1 MRSLS
6 FVKKIAMMLGPL
18 LMLTIKFMPRLEGLE
33 ETGQS
38 ALAVLVFC
46 IVWWVFSPVA
56 LPVTSLLGLALLPLL
71 GAVSIEEA
79 FALFGNQAVFFVMG
93 VFLVAS
99 IMLQTGLSA
108 RLALVGLRRVSDSEE
123 KLCNGVLFLSWILCS
138 FLVSHAVAALL
149 LPMILGLL
157 RELNLSHNSRFAK
170 RILLSMA
177 WGTVCGSNLGLLS
190 SARASLSLE
199 LFENYR
205 EGMQENIPESIGILD
220 FTLAAFPLSFLSVI
234 LSGIVLHRLF
244 PAEGVDLQKAIHSL
258 DVQIQQKGDWSKQ
271 EKRTAILVLFMIAT
285 MMVAGAKWLGIIALL
300 FCGAF
305 FALQLLRWE
314 EAEKYV
320 NWGVVLL
327 YGGAIAVGS
336 AVHTTGAANWMMS
349 SMIPTNITDVSP
361 LLVLLLMGGIA
372 TFCTE
377 LVSNSAVIAIL
388 LPVGLALCEP
398 MGINPRS
405 IAVLAPVCAG
415 FAFVLPTSTPALAM
429 VFGVGYLRTR
439 DSIWGVCISIGT
451 LILFLMVAHFWWPI
465 IGFSTM
471 VQ

>member
-6 FVKKIAMMLGPL
+6 LVKKIAMILGPL
-18 LMLTIKFMPRLEGLE
+18 LMLIIKFMPSIEGLQ

-56 LPVTSLLGLALLPLL
+56 LPVTSLLGLSLLPLL

-123 KLCNGVLFLSWILCS
+123 KLCNGVLFFLGYYAPFS
-138 FLVSHAVAALL
+138 FHMQLRFL

-205 EGMQENIPESIGILD
+205 EGMQQNIPESIGILD
-220 FTLAAFPLSFLSVI
+220 FSLAAFPIILFRDPVWHCFAQTLSSRRGGFTKS
-234 LSGIVLHRLF
+234 
-244 PAEGVDLQKAIHSL
+244 HSL
-258 DVQIQQKGDWSKQ
+258 IGCTDSTERRLVKARETYNDLGFTYDWNDDGSWSQ
-271 EKRTAILVLFMIAT
+271 MAWDYRTVVL
-285 MMVAGAKWLGIIALL
+285 WSL
-300 FCGAF
+300 FC
-305 FALQLLRWE
+305 LR
-314 EAEKYV
+314 
-320 NWGVVLL
+320 
-327 YGGAIAVGS
+327 
-336 AVHTTGAANWMMS
+336 
-349 SMIPTNITDVSP
+349 
-361 LLVLLLMGGIA
+361 
-372 TFCTE
+372 
-377 LVSNSAVIAIL
+377 
-388 LPVGLALCEP
+388 
-398 MGINPRS
+398 
-405 IAVLAPVCAG
+405 
-415 FAFVLPTSTPALAM
+415 
-429 VFGVGYLRTR
+429 
-439 DSIWGVCISIGT
+439 
-451 LILFLMVAHFWWPI
+451 
-465 IGFSTM
+465 
-471 VQ
+471 